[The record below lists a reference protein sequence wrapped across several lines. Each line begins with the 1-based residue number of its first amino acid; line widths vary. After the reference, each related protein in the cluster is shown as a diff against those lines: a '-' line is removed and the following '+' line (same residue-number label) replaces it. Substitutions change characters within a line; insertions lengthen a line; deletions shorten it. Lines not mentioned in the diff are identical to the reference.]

1 VVIDGIPLA
10 MVEFSNCVKG
20 SIGMVAGIN
29 YEQVT
34 CPAAAGH
41 HTVSAD
47 KPFGLSVF
55 GYYNVGSYAFV
66 GGSDVK
72 IINPIY

>member
-1 VVIDGIPLA
+1 MLDGFPLETA
-10 MVEFSNCVKG
+10 EFANCVKAP
-20 SIGMVAGIN
+20 IGNVAGID

-34 CPAAAGH
+34 CPAADGR

-47 KPFGLSVF
+47 KPFGLSVY

-72 IINPIY
+72 IINPIL

>member
-1 VVIDGIPLA
+1 MIDGVALDG
-10 MVEFSNCVKG
+10 VEFSSCTRAP
-20 SIGMVAGIN
+20 IGVVAGTM

-34 CPAAAGH
+34 CPLAEGKHSA
-41 HTVSAD
+41 SAD
-47 KPFGLSVF
+47 KPFGISIY

-72 IINPIY
+72 IINPIQ